1 MLALVLPKL
10 ITLLMLCSLHFF
22 DISAL
27 NIYKSTKLFVH
38 TELNTK
44 YNHNNIRI
52 NNKLQAKRTKIAGYR
67 TEERT
72 RKIESVVQKRHKDF
86 TIVAENIIDPH
97 NISAVFRSCDAVG
110 ILEAHIVYDGSK
122 PEPKLAESS
131 SASARKWVDAKY
143 YNNIDDC
150 YAELRKQGKKIY
162 TTHLTKN
169 SISIYDLD
177 LTEPFAIV
185 VGNEHSGVTERAVE
199 LADANVLIP
208 QVGMI
213 QSLNISV
220 ACAVSIY
227 EAFRQRLKAGKY
239 DNIGLPE
246 EEYQTKLKEWLE
258 K

>member
-1 MLALVLPKL
+1 MQE
-10 ITLLMLCSLHFF
+10 
-22 DISAL
+22 
-27 NIYKSTKLFVH
+27 N
-38 TELNTK
+38 
-44 YNHNNIRI
+44 
-52 NNKLQAKRTKIAGYR
+52 RTKIAGYR

-72 RKIESVVQKRHKDF
+72 EKIEKVMQKRHKDF
-86 TIVAENIIDPH
+86 TIVAENITDEH

-122 PEPKLAESS
+122 PLPKLAERS

-143 YNNIDDC
+143 YDNIDDC

-162 TTHLTKN
+162 TTHLDKD
-169 SISIYDLD
+169 SKSLYDLD

-185 VGNEHSGVTERAVE
+185 VGNEHSGVTDRAVE

-227 EAFRQRLKAGKY
+227 EAFRQRLKAGKF

-246 EEYQTKLKEWLE
+246 EEYQAKLKEFLE